1 MEEKVSGIVL
11 SGVNYGENDKILTI
25 FTLEKGTISA
35 KAKGVKK
42 AGAKLKFCAEPFCFV
57 EYVLSSTS
65 KGNTVIGASLID
77 SFYPIREDLTKY
89 YSASTVLEFL
99 KRFEKESIVS
109 SELFLLTIDTFKN
122 LAYGNEAP
130 LSLLVKFLL
139 LALKNSGYAL
149 SLNGCFDCG
158 RKEFNRIFFDYES
171 GAFLCE
177 DCLGEKNQTTRE
189 VNYATYQALQDA
201 ESGKELK
208 DTQSVVSLRL
218 IDYYLINKAQEK
230 LNSLKELIK
239 ITA

>member
-11 SGVNYGENDKILTI
+11 SGVNYGENDKILNI

-65 KGNTVIGASLID
+65 KGNTIIGASLID

-99 KRFEKESIVS
+99 KRFEKESMVS

-122 LAYGNEAP
+122 LAYGKEAP
-130 LSLLVKFLL
+130 LSLVVKFLL
-139 LALKNSGYAL
+139 SALKNSGYAL
-149 SLNGCFDCG
+149 SLDGCFECG
-158 RKEFNRIFFDYES
+158 NVEFNRIFFDYES

-177 DCLGEKNQTTRE
+177 DCLDKNSQTTRE
-189 VNYATYQALQDA
+189 INFNTYQALQDA
-201 ESGKELK
+201 ERGKELIDEK
-208 DTQSVVSLRL
+208 SAVALRL
-218 IDYYLINKAQEK
+218 IDYYLVNKAQEK